1 MRFSD
6 CIKKNNAPHL
16 VQVAFVYWSVF
27 DRKIKMETNAM
38 NMRSQI
44 MICIKLKLVPK
55 RFMRMPQ
62 TQNSQAGWIKF
73 KCNDSSWEQPLHIL
87 GMMKWMIDGAESGK
101 IFKTLLICCVLGKYD
116 ASYSCLFCCSY
127 ETFETDFP
135 ICEIFISNLNLR
147 NYNNETYQTLQISF
161 LNYLFINKA
170 KLWDLCIIIISS
182 FSILIAFRIM
192 PNDWTVWW
200 AQRDPAKCA
209 NFF

>member
-1 MRFSD
+1 M
-6 CIKKNNAPHL
+6 
-16 VQVAFVYWSVF
+16 QVAFVYWSVF
-27 DRKIKMETNAM
+27 DLKIKIETNAM

-135 ICEIFISNLNLR
+135 TIQIGFPKPFRFHIVQSNQRSNSTGETFMRWSCYLR
-147 NYNNETYQTLQISF
+147 HGYLHNSF
-161 LNYLFINKA
+161 GSHI
-170 KLWDLCIIIISS
+170 
-182 FSILIAFRIM
+182 
-192 PNDWTVWW
+192 
-200 AQRDPAKCA
+200 
-209 NFF
+209 

>member
-1 MRFSD
+1 
-6 CIKKNNAPHL
+6 
-16 VQVAFVYWSVF
+16 
-27 DRKIKMETNAM
+27 M

-44 MICIKLKLVPK
+44 MICIKLKVVPK

-87 GMMKWMIDGAESGK
+87 GVMKWMIDGAESGK

-161 LNYLFINKA
+161 LNYLLINKA
-170 KLWDLCIIIISS
+170 KLWDLCIIIIIS
-182 FSILIAFRIM
+182 FSIIIINRLPYNAKWLNCVMSTTRSGKVCKFFLISCA
-192 PNDWTVWW
+192 PGKYHSYLCTV
-200 AQRDPAKCA
+200 
-209 NFF
+209 N

>member
-1 MRFSD
+1 
-6 CIKKNNAPHL
+6 
-16 VQVAFVYWSVF
+16 
-27 DRKIKMETNAM
+27 M

-44 MICIKLKLVPK
+44 MICINSNRYQSVLWGCRKLKTLK
-55 RFMRMPQ
+55 E
-62 TQNSQAGWIKF
+62 GWIKF

-135 ICEIFISNLNLR
+135 IREIFISNLNLR

-170 KLWDLCIIIISS
+170 KLWDLCIIIIIS

-200 AQRDPAKCA
+200 AQLDPAKSA

>member
-1 MRFSD
+1 
-6 CIKKNNAPHL
+6 
-16 VQVAFVYWSVF
+16 
-27 DRKIKMETNAM
+27 M

-87 GMMKWMIDGAESGK
+87 GMMRWMIDGAESGK

-170 KLWDLCIIIISS
+170 KLRDLCIIIS
-182 FSILIAFRIM
+182 FSILIAFRVM

-200 AQRDPAKCA
+200 AQLDPAKCA

>member
-1 MRFSD
+1 
-6 CIKKNNAPHL
+6 
-16 VQVAFVYWSVF
+16 
-27 DRKIKMETNAM
+27 M

-147 NYNNETYQTLQISF
+147 NYNNETSQTLQISF

-170 KLWDLCIIIISS
+170 KFWDLRIIIIIS
-182 FSILIAFRIM
+182 FSILIAFRIILILYLYNINRLPYNAKWLNCVM
-192 PNDWTVWW
+192 STTRSGKVCKLFLIRCAPGEYHSYLCTV
-200 AQRDPAKCA
+200 
-209 NFF
+209 N